1 MIKTRII
8 KNHLQYIQRVLQGP
22 NELVKRVINVQLET
36 QKSKCAKIT
45 NKYLKQTRLS
55 INALEVMKK
64 EEAVKHIRKWDQDL
78 RQKQVSEKTSL
89 EVYQKTKQTMKEDNV
104 YDNQPT

>member
-64 EEAVKHIRKWDQDL
+64 EEVVKHIRKWDQVCGKNKL
-78 RQKQVSEKTSL
+78 VKKQVWKFTR
-89 EVYQKTKQTMKEDNV
+89 KPNR
-104 YDNQPT
+104 P